1 MPDDTFLTRNELVK
15 FLGFFAQIIRRQEEK
30 IQEMI
35 AIMQKAALLDDDD
48 FINEVKKD
56 RENISRLVVENRG
69 LREILDIS
77 KKFGSV
83 NVQSTQ
89 ENGND
94 TVIDATKSE
103 TEKLEK
109 TEKISVETQTDEN
122 ANKC

>member
-1 MPDDTFLTRNELVK
+1 
-15 FLGFFAQIIRRQEEK
+15 
-30 IQEMI
+30 MI
-35 AIMQKAALLDDDD
+35 AIMQKAALLEDDD

-69 LREILDIS
+69 LREILAIS
-77 KKFGSV
+77 KKFGCV
-83 NVQSTQ
+83 NLQSSPQ
-89 ENGND
+89 ENGNE

>member
-1 MPDDTFLTRNELVK
+1 
-15 FLGFFAQIIRRQEEK
+15 
-30 IQEMI
+30 MI

-48 FINEVKKD
+48 FINEVKRD

-77 KKFGSV
+77 KKFGSAQQTAV
-83 NVQSTQ
+83 Q

-94 TVIDATKSE
+94 TVVEAASKSE
-103 TEKLEK
+103 TETLEK

-122 ANKC
+122 ANQC